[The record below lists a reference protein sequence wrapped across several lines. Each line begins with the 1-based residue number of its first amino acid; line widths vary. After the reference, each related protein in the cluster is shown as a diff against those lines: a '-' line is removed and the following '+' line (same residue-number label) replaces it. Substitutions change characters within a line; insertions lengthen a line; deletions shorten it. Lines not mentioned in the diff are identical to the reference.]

1 MESLRAQIKS
11 ITLAEQEMSL
21 VYQRFTTF
29 QKDSIWAHCTDS
41 KGCGMC
47 RMKTYYNRLENK
59 QERLNSKN
67 NIKNIL
73 KNNDK

>member
-1 MESLRAQIKS
+1 MKRNLQIIKKRKNLWKIFNWGFISDSYLYKNHSLN
-11 ITLAEQEMSL
+11 
-21 VYQRFTTF
+21 
-29 QKDSIWAHCTDS
+29 C
-41 KGCGMC
+41 GCGMC

-73 KNNDK
+73 KNNEK